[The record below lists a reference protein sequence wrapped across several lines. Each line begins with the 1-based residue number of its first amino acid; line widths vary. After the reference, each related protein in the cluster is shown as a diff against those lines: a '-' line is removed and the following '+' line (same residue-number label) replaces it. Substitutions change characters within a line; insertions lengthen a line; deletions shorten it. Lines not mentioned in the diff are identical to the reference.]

1 MNRQRPIKPTVR
13 HRWGPGPTGHL
24 CGAPKEHWAEK
35 YASDEF
41 AQTLPLCE
49 KCAEFPAVG
58 EAPPEQKPIDIPSK
72 EITPKQRQLIESR
85 KRLRD
90 MTRRKMEDERQRM

>member
-1 MNRQRPIKPTVR
+1 MNRQRAIKPTVI

-35 YASDEF
+35 YTSDKF
-41 AQTLPLCE
+41 AKTLPLCE

-58 EAPPEQKPIDIPSK
+58 KAPPEQRPINIPSSQMTA
-72 EITPKQRQLIESR
+72 EQRQLSEAR
-85 KRLRD
+85 ERLRD
-90 MTRRKMEDERQRM
+90 MSRRLMEDEC

>member
-1 MNRQRPIKPTVR
+1 MNRQRAVKPTVI

-35 YASDEF
+35 YTSDKF
-41 AQTLPLCE
+41 AKTLPLCE

-58 EAPPEQKPIDIPSK
+58 EAPPERRPIDIPSRQM
-72 EITPKQRQLIESR
+72 TLKQKQLSEAR
-85 KRLRD
+85 ERLRD
-90 MTRRKMEDERQRM
+90 MSRRLMGDEC

>member
-1 MNRQRPIKPTVR
+1 MNRRRAVKPTVI

-24 CGAPKEHWAEK
+24 CGAPKEHWADK
-35 YASDEF
+35 YASDKF

-58 EAPPEQKPIDIPSK
+58 EAPPERRPIDIPSRQM
-72 EITPKQRQLIESR
+72 TPRQRELSEAR
-85 KRLRD
+85 ERLRD
-90 MTRRKMEDERQRM
+90 MTRRMMEDER